1 MPLSRF
7 GVSIDSSLLAKFDKK
22 IKEKGYTNR
31 SEAFRDMIR
40 ESFVEES
47 IANGTT
53 HMVGTLTIIYNHHE
67 LELPKTLMNEQHK
80 HHEMVL
86 SSTHV
91 HLDSHNCMEVILMR
105 GKARE
110 LSEFANRLIS
120 RKGVKHGK
128 LTLTDVS

>member
-7 GVSIDSSLLAKFDKK
+7 GVSIDASLLKKFDKK

-47 IANGTT
+47 IANGSTP
-53 HMVGTLTIIYNHHE
+53 MVGTVTIVYNHHE
-67 LELPKTLMNEQHK
+67 LELPKTLMREQHK
-80 HHEMVL
+80 HHDLVL
-86 SSTHV
+86 TSSHV
-91 HLDSHNCMEVILMR
+91 HLDSHNCMEVIMLQ
-105 GKARE
+105 GKAKDI
-110 LSEFANRLIS
+110 SAFANRVIS

-128 LTLTDVS
+128 LTLTDAS